1 MTSAPDPGVYISTAQ
16 MNQETNWLVDEGVFR
31 KQPSRF
37 GANKNMPRR
46 AYQSSGH
53 FKVKLETNGKVSYEV
68 AYATVLSADFV
79 FDRWQAHATA

>member
-1 MTSAPDPGVYISTAQ
+1 